1 MRYLYSSIFYLI
13 LPFIFL
19 RLLWKARKNPAYL
32 NNLHER
38 LGIIKKP
45 IAKNGIWIHAVSMGE
60 AIASVPLIK
69 ILKQRYPDLPIIVTN
84 ETPTGAERIQ
94 TLAGDLVTQVYVPYD
109 VPFAIKKFLHTV
121 QPKLLVLMETEMW
134 PNMLHYCK
142 QRHIPVL
149 LANARLSE
157 RSTAGY
163 KRLGRFTQNLV
174 QCLTLVAAQTQTDAD
189 HFVVLG
195 LPADR
200 IQVTGSIKFDLEIPI
215 DLFEKAKILREQWG
229 NNRLIWI
236 AASTHEGEE
245 ELILKTFAAAKKTI
259 PQLLL
264 VSVPRHPER
273 FKPVAEIYRRQNY
286 HVVLRSENKA
296 CAQETDIFVGDT
308 TGELLLFYAAS
319 DIVFIGGSLV
329 EKGGQ
334 NPLEPAAIGL
344 PILTGSHTFNFKL
357 ITQQLKNIGA
367 EIQVATA
374 DELTSH
380 IIELLRNE
388 KKRRE
393 MGEKAK
399 QFVLQN
405 RGALDKQ
412 LALIEK
418 FL

>member
-13 LPFIFL
+13 LPFIFI

-32 NNLHER
+32 NNLSER

-45 IAKNGIWIHAVSMGE
+45 IIKNGIWIHAVSMGE

-69 ILKQRYPDLPIIVTN
+69 ALKQCHPDLTITVTN

-94 TLAGDLVTQVYVPYD
+94 TLVGNLVTQVYVPYD
-109 VPFAIKKFLHTV
+109 VPYAIKKFLNTV
-121 QPKLLVLMETEMW
+121 KPKLLVLMETEMW
-134 PNMLHYCK
+134 PNMLYYC
-142 QRHIPVL
+142 QQHHIPAL

-174 QCLTLVAAQTQTDAD
+174 QCLTLVAAQTQIDAD
-189 HFVVLG
+189 HFVELG
-195 LPADR
+195 LSADR
-200 IQVTGSIKFDLEIPI
+200 TQVTGSIKFDLEIPTN
-215 DLFEKAKILREQWG
+215 LFEKAKTLRDEWG
-229 NNRLIWI
+229 NHRLIWI

-245 ELILKTFAAAKKTI
+245 ELILKAFTEAKKLI

-273 FKPVAEIYRRQNY
+273 FKSVADLYRQKNY
-286 HVVLRSENKA
+286 TIVLRSENKN

-319 DIVFIGGSLV
+319 DIAFVGGSLV
-329 EKGGQ
+329 ETGGH

-344 PILTGSHTFNFKL
+344 PILTGPHTFNFKL

-367 EIQVATA
+367 EIEIENSEQ
-374 DELTSH
+374 LTSQ
-380 IIELLRNE
+380 IIELLCDE
-388 KKRRE
+388 KKRQK
-393 MGEKAK
+393 MGELAK
-399 QFVLQN
+399 QFVHQN
-405 RGALDKQ
+405 RGSLDKQ
-412 LALIEK
+412 LALIKK